1 MCVLDVGAN
10 TALMSVCVCVLGE
23 TEGERDGHDLV
34 IWLQYVKPLRW
45 KPGRGKVWRKTE
57 REGEAA
63 RTHGRRGSEKR
74 PVQLAGMSLLP
85 FIDGLMFC
93 KTRGTTV
100 LILWAAMHFF
110 FFFASVMCVRVRLTD

>member
-1 MCVLDVGAN
+1 MCGCVCVRPGSEHS
-10 TALMSVCVCVLGE
+10 TYVCVCVWGE
-23 TEGERDGHDLV
+23 TERERDGHDLV

-100 LILWAAMHFF
+100 VILWAAMHFF
-110 FFFASVMCVRVRLTD
+110 FSECYVCVSVSD

>member
-1 MCVLDVGAN
+1 MAAICEASAVETGKEGKFGARRN
-10 TALMSVCVCVLGE
+10 
-23 TEGERDGHDLV
+23 ERGA
-34 IWLQYVKPLRW
+34 
-45 KPGRGKVWRKTE
+45 
-57 REGEAA
+57 AA

-100 LILWAAMHFF
+100 VILWAAMHSFF
-110 FFFASVMCVRVRLTD
+110 FPSSSFLVLCVSD

>member
-1 MCVLDVGAN
+1 M
-10 TALMSVCVCVLGE
+10 CVLGE

-74 PVQLAGMSLLP
+74 PVQLAGTSLLP
-85 FIDGLMFC
+85 FIDGLMFW

-100 LILWAAMHFF
+100 LILWAAMHFS
-110 FFFASVMCVRVRLTD
+110 FFFASVMCVRVRPTD